1 MTCSLRLQPSAV
13 ACELSIVAFCACA
26 DMAAAVA
33 AGKVSQEILQR
44 YLALSESLLAPL
56 MKLGCVSCLGYVLDL
71 QSLSS
76 NTVYAGHFERGCDQ
90 LAICVPAWPV
100 HKHMGWDVY

>member
-1 MTCSLRLQPSAV
+1 MTCSLRLQPSGV
-13 ACELSIVAFCACA
+13 ACELNIVAFCAFA

-56 MKLGCVSCLGYVLDL
+56 MKLGCVSCLRHVWDL
-71 QSLSS
+71 QCLS
-76 NTVYAGHFERGCDQ
+76 
-90 LAICVPAWPV
+90 
-100 HKHMGWDVY
+100 